1 MTRRQLP
8 QGVRRRVWPSGAV
21 SYEANWFDATGR
33 RHTEN
38 FDTVAEADAARQE
51 HLRGRRRGGSGDPTG
66 GKTTLCIWWA
76 RWMRT
81 RQIVDSTRA
90 RDESIWACYL
100 EPAFGAVPLAKLRRS
115 DIAAW
120 VVDLVDADLAPTTV
134 TRCLAA
140 LKKALTDAVAEGL
153 ITASPAAGVK
163 PPRPNQ
169 LERRFLTLD
178 ELNRIEAAMA
188 ERWRLVVPFAA
199 CTGLRIGELAALH
212 VVDVNLGTREVRVRG
227 TAVGVSKNV
236 SGRDQRRQEHLP
248 KTTAGERT
256 VPTITDEVADR
267 LAQHIAKRGLGLRD
281 LLFTGRQGGPM
292 MPDNWRRRIWD
303 TAVGSAVVVDPR
315 PTPHSLRHTAVA
327 LWIGAGADR
336 LTVSRWAG
344 HTDSSFTERVYGHLW
359 KRDHTDTRAT
369 IAELLSGGSVRSLR
383 IVN

>member
-1 MTRRQLP
+1 MVT
-8 QGVRRRVWPSGAV
+8 
-21 SYEANWFDATGR
+21 YEASWFDAAKR

-51 HLRGRRRGGSGDPTG
+51 HLRSRRRGGSGDPTG
-66 GKTTLCIWWA
+66 GKTPLCVWWA
-76 RWMRT
+76 KWMRT

-90 RDESIWACYL
+90 RDESIWACHP
-100 EPAFGAVPLAKLRRS
+100 EPVFGAMPLAKLRRS

-120 VVDLVDADLAPTTV
+120 VVDLVADDLAPTTV

-163 PPRPNQ
+163 PPRADQ
-169 LERRFLTLD
+169 IERRFLTLD

-199 CTGLRIGELAALH
+199 CSGLRIGELAALR
-212 VVDVNLGTREVRVRG
+212 VVDLNLAAREVRVRG
-227 TAVGVSKNV
+227 TAVGVSKHV

-248 KTTAGERT
+248 KTTAGERI

-267 LAQHIAKRGLGLRD
+267 LAQHIAERGLGLRD

-303 TAVGSAVVVDPR
+303 TAVGRALVVDPQ

-327 LWIGAGADR
+327 LWIGAGADK
-336 LTVSRWAG
+336 LTVARWAG

-359 KRDHTDTRAT
+359 KRDHADTRAA
-369 IAELLSGGSVRSLR
+369 IAELLSGGSARLLR
-383 IVN
+383 IVH